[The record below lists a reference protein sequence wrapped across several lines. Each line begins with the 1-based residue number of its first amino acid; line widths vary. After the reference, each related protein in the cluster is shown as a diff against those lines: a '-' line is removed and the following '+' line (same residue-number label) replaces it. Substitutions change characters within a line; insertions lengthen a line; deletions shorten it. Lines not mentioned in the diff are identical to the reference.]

1 MAFQEALHALNKARK
16 QAGMSADELVAMST
30 NHYEV
35 GPRDLNAQQL
45 EELTVMVGQSGEET
59 PNAG

>member
-1 MAFQEALHALNKARK
+1 
-16 QAGMSADELVAMST
+16 MST
-30 NHYEV
+30 NHYGV

-59 PNAG
+59 PNAD